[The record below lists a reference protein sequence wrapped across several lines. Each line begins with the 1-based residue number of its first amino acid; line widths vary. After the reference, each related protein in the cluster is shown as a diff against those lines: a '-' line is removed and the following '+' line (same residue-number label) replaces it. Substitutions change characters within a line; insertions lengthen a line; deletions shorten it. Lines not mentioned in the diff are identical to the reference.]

1 LCEQFQ
7 PIFELC
13 QFVMEN
19 SGQAS
24 LIEQTLAT
32 MLRFLSWIPI
42 GYVFETDLVPTLV
55 NKVCRPCYPTL
66 YFPHTLSRVAV
77 SERAHVSQPHHA
89 VPGRDRYN
97 AEHACNLFFLG
108 SCVDEALWKHV
119 LNPLCLQP
127 RSPVT

>member
-1 LCEQFQ
+1 MCRLCEQFQ

-19 SGQAS
+19 SGEAS

-55 NKVCRPCYPTL
+55 NKVEQAPFSARGQVLTHSHLSTVLQFLNVPMFRNPTMQCL
-66 YFPHTLSRVAV
+66 AEIGTSTCTRLHTPA
-77 SERAHVSQPHHA
+77 
-89 VPGRDRYN
+89 
-97 AEHACNLFFLG
+97 HACLRH
-108 SCVDEALWKHV
+108 AHT
-119 LNPLCLQP
+119 
-127 RSPVT
+127 R